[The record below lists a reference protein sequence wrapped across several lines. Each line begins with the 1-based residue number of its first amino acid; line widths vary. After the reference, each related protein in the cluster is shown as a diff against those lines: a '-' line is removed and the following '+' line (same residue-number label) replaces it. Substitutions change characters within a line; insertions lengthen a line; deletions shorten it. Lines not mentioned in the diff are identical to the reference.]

1 MRIGT
6 RSALLAAM
14 LLAGCAAPI
23 MVPGPAPV
31 EQVKV
36 PAGHMPPPG
45 KCRIWHRDRE
55 PGQQPPPGECHELRH
70 RVPPDAVLVTG

>member
-1 MRIGT
+1 MKT
-6 RSALLAAM
+6 QSALFAAV
-14 LLAGCAAPI
+14 LLAGCAMPVT
-23 MVPGPAPV
+23 VPGPAPV

-55 PGQQPPPGECHELRH
+55 PDQQPPVGECNDLRN
-70 RVPPDAVLVTG
+70 RVPADAVLVVG

>member
-1 MRIGT
+1 MRRGT
-6 RSALLAAM
+6 GSALLAAM
-14 LLAGCAAPI
+14 LLTGCAMPVT
-23 MVPGPAPV
+23 VPGSAPV

-36 PAGHMPPPG
+36 PAGHMPPSG
-45 KCRIWHRDRE
+45 KCRIWYRDRE

>member
-1 MRIGT
+1 MKTGT
-6 RSALLAAM
+6 RSALLAAIW
-14 LLAGCAAPI
+14 LTGCAMPVT
-23 MVPGPAPV
+23 VPGPAPV

-36 PAGHMPPPG
+36 PAGHMPPRG

-55 PGQQPPPGECHELRH
+55 PGQQPPPGECHDLRQ